1 MKRLHLR
8 SAVVTFAC
16 ALFAASSVA
25 QVSSLRGQVVDERG
39 QPLPGVAVAVK
50 SLTDGQTLELTTD
63 TKGNF
68 GRLGLGAGSYVFT
81 FSKDGYRRFEL
92 RRYLELGTTSLDPVT
107 LKEAPSG
114 IEGLTALEFKQFQKA
129 FGKAA
134 ELMQAGKLEEAEA
147 SFKEIAAKAPNLAL
161 AHVNLSYIYRQRQDW
176 ASAESELVKVI
187 GIAPQMD
194 AYLALA
200 DVYLQSRQT
209 DKLRQLLDE
218 TTPSFEDSPQFQLE
232 AGFHYFNLQELEK
245 AGAALGKAE
254 RLDPSRA
261 ETHYYL
267 GALAIG
273 KGDTPGAIAHFEK
286 YLSRAAPGDANVAR
300 ARQMLEAL
308 GRAPTTD
315 APR

>member
-8 SAVVTFAC
+8 SAIVTFAC
-16 ALFAASSVA
+16 SLFAVEGVA
-25 QVSSLRGQVVDERG
+25 QVSSLGGQVVDERG
-39 QPLPGVAVAVK
+39 QPLPGVTVAVK

-63 TKGNF
+63 TKGHF

-81 FSKDGYRRFEL
+81 FSKDGYRGFEL

-114 IEGLTALEFKQFQKA
+114 IEGVTTLEFKEFQKEFA
-129 FGKAA
+129 KAA
-134 ELMQAGKLEEAEA
+134 ELMQAGKLAEAEA
-147 SFKEIAAKAPNLAL
+147 IFKEIAAKAPNLAP
-161 AHVNLSYIYRQRQDW
+161 AHVNLSYIYRQRKDW

-218 TTPSFEDSPQFQLE
+218 TTPSFEDNAQFQLE

-245 AGAALGKAE
+245 AGAALRKAE

-267 GALAIG
+267 GALAVG
-273 KGDTPGAIAHFEK
+273 KGDMPGAIARFEK
-286 YLSRAAPGDANVAR
+286 YLSQAAPDDANVAR

-308 GRAPTTD
+308 RRAAPTD
-315 APR
+315 VPR